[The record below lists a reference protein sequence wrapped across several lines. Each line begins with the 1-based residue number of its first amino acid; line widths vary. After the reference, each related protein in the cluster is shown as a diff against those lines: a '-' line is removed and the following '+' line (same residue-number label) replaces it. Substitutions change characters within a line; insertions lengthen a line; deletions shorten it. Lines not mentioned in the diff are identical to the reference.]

1 MNKGKQTK
9 SWVFINFVI
18 HLLGNKSFKVFSQK
32 QSVFHSNVI
41 PVKKNKILCNEGE
54 KFNIKRQVSGVYIFL
69 KNLHI
74 FKYFK
79 AIFYKKK
86 TPLCLY
92 FLTGATVLLDNIVG
106 YPTIEA

>member
-41 PVKKNKILCNEGE
+41 PVKKIR
-54 KFNIKRQVSGVYIFL
+54 FYVMRV
-69 KNLHI
+69 KNLTLKGKCQGCI
-74 FKYFK
+74 FS
-79 AIFYKKK
+79 
-86 TPLCLY
+86 
-92 FLTGATVLLDNIVG
+92 
-106 YPTIEA
+106 